1 MNFYELKN
9 YSDKNKYLLSTIP
22 KATEDYI
29 SARCL
34 IINGILNNG
43 LILVKESID
52 KYLKAYIWINDEKFD
67 PRGKSFSL
75 EELVERAKKN
85 RLDLSIYNGLIR
97 KISEF
102 YKLRYTDN
110 LFKLQEYKPE
120 DLYEIDSLIIYLN
133 NSLNL
138 PHEIKFRILGIEHY
152 ISFDLANSIDTPK
165 NQYLKWLEENNKP
178 VKGLIKKLEPEY
190 IAFKRSLTPY
200 PL

>member
-1 MNFYELKN
+1 MDFNELKN
-9 YSDKNKYLLSTIP
+9 YSDKNKYILSTIP

-43 LILVKESID
+43 LILVKEAID
-52 KYLKAYIWINDEKFD
+52 KYLKAYIWINDENFD
-67 PRGKSFSL
+67 PRGKSFTL
-75 EELVERAKKN
+75 EELVESAKKN
-85 RLDLSIYNGLIR
+85 GLDLAIYTGLIR

-110 LFKLQEYKPE
+110 LFKLKEYKAE

-133 NSLNL
+133 NSLKL
-138 PHEIKFRILGIEHY
+138 PPEIKFRILGIEHY
-152 ISFDLANSIDTPK
+152 ISFDLANSIEIPK
-165 NQYLKWLEENNKP
+165 NHYLKWLEENNKP

-190 IAFKRSLTPY
+190 FAFKRSLTP
-200 PL
+200 